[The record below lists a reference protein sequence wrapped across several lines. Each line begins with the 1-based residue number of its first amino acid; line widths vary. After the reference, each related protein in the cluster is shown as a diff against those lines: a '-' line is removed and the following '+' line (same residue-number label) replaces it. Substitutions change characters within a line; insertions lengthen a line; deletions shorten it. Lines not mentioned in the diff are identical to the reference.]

1 MYWIF
6 NHEHLDAGYVVIK
19 PSPGGISKSESS
31 SMFKAPASPPPNEG
45 VRNGSGVSMDKK
57 SKNFNSAAD
66 LGQESIRFKVDESG
80 RYFHG

>member
-6 NHEHLDAGYVVIK
+6 NHGNLDAGYVVIK

-31 SMFKAPASPPPNEG
+31 SMFKAPASPPPNKG
-45 VRNGSGVSMDKK
+45 VRNGSGVSMDEK
-57 SKNFNSAAD
+57 SRIFNSAAD

-80 RYFHG
+80 RYLK